1 MLLQSAIV
9 ALGGATLAAAV
20 TPLEVQGQ
28 QFVNSKTGNAFQIV
42 GMAYQIGGSA
52 GYDPSHGK
60 DPLSNGDICKRDA
73 ALMQSLGVNAIRVYN
88 LDPNLNHDECA
99 SVFNAAGMYMIIDVN
114 SPLAGESL
122 NSGAPWESYYAAYL
136 NRTFAVVEAFKSYP
150 NTLGFFSGN
159 EVIDSVK
166 TGATVPPYV
175 RAVTRDL
182 KNYIKNH
189 ADRAIPVG
197 YSAADVRDV
206 LEDTWNYFQCAIDG
220 DENDMSRADMFAL
233 NSYSWCGDSSF
244 QKSGYDT
251 LVSLFKDSSVPVFYS
266 EFGCNT
272 PSPRVFTEIGT
283 IYGPQMMDTFA
294 GGVVYE
300 WAQETNNYGLAE
312 CNDDGTVTL
321 LSDYH
326 TLHDQYSK
334 VDFNKIQS
342 VKAVSKKVTPPE
354 CKASLIKEKG
364 FNNNFTIPVPPPGA
378 QKIIDDGVSP
388 KPSGKII
395 DISDYSVNHKVTDVD
410 GKILSNL
417 AVKPLSGDEINTPST
432 SSGSSSTGSG
442 SSESGNAAPTLAP
455 QGSLSA
461 AAIVIPAM
469 IALSFTAG
477 FTLF

>member
-1 MLLQSAIV
+1 
-9 ALGGATLAAAV
+9 
-20 TPLEVQGQ
+20 
-28 QFVNSKTGNAFQIV
+28 
-42 GMAYQIGGSA
+42 
-52 GYDPSHGK
+52 
-60 DPLSNGDICKRDA
+60 
-73 ALMQSLGVNAIRVYN
+73 
-88 LDPNLNHDECA
+88 
-99 SVFNAAGMYMIIDVN
+99 MIIDVN

-136 NRTFAVVEAFKSYP
+136 NRTFAIVEAFKSYP

-159 EVIDSVK
+159 EVIDNVK

-233 NSYSWCGDSSF
+233 NSYSWCGESSF

-251 LVSLFKDSSVPVFYS
+251 LVSLFKDSSVPIFYS

-283 IYGPQMMDTFA
+283 IYGPQMMGTFA

-300 WAQETNNYGLAE
+300 WAQEDNNYGLAE

-334 VDFNKIQS
+334 IDFNKIQS

-364 FNNNFTIPVPPPGA
+364 FNNNFTLPAPPPGA

-410 GKILSNL
+410 GKTLSNL
-417 AVKPLSGDEINTPST
+417 AVKPLSGDEINTPSS

-461 AAIVIPAM
+461 ATIVIPAM
-469 IALSFTAG
+469 IALFFTAG